1 MKKILL
7 ILPLVLINAALFAQ
21 SLTYGAIGGIVIAHQ
36 HRFTPPFTTYLNS
49 SSIITFSAGGFAD
62 INYGKFSIRPGLF
75 LSGQGDELKVI
86 SETSSPPTTG
96 KGDYTERMMF
106 AQIPVD
112 FIYHFKLPNVTIYLG
127 GGPYMAVGLTGSVT
141 GTSDYYLNS
150 DPGKVNHQKFNDD
163 VGFGGDSGNNLIQF
177 GVNAT
182 AGIRFKT
189 RMLLNVNYDWGLTNL
204 YQPQVPNIAR
214 NRALC
219 ISLGYF
225 LK

>member
-7 ILPLVLINAALFAQ
+7 ILTLVLINAALFAQ
-21 SLTYGAIGGIVIAHQ
+21 SLTYGALGGIVLAHQ
-36 HRFTPPFTTYLNS
+36 RRLPPPFITYLNS
-49 SSIITFSAGGFAD
+49 SPIITFSAGGFAD

-75 LSGQGDELKVI
+75 LSGQGDHIKPI
-86 SETSSPPTTG
+86 SETSSPPATE
-96 KGDYTERMMF
+96 KGDFTERMLF

-112 FIYHFKLPNVTIYLG
+112 FIYHFKLRNVTIYLG
-127 GGPYMAVGLTGSVT
+127 GGPYMAIGLTGGVT

-150 DPGKVNHQKFNDD
+150 NPGKVNHEKFNDD
-163 VGFGGDSGNNLIQF
+163 VGFGGDSGNSLMQF

-204 YQPQVPNIAR
+204 YQPSVPNIAR
-214 NRALC
+214 NRALG